1 MYVCMHDYMAVSR
14 PGVWPQVP
22 RDGLKTQFRNGTAGD
37 VAARMI
43 AIARGGLERR
53 GLDEVRFLKRLE
65 QIIEAGE
72 SQADVL
78 LRLYDSEWE
87 RSIDPVYKYMAF

>member
-1 MYVCMHDYMAVSR
+1 M
-14 PGVWPQVP
+14 WPQVP
-22 RDGLKTQFRNGTAGD
+22 RDGLRTQFRTGTAAD

-65 QIIEAGE
+65 DIVEAGE
-72 SQADVL
+72 TQADVL
-78 LRLYDSEWE
+78 IRLYESEWQQ
-87 RSIDPVYKYMAF
+87 SVDPVYKYMAF

>member
-1 MYVCMHDYMAVSR
+1 MVFLLLAYME
-14 PGVWPQVP
+14 P
-22 RDGLKTQFRNGTAGD
+22 RYGEERVQ
-37 VAARMI
+37 I
-43 AIARGGLERR
+43 ERR